1 MSEGTITAAA
11 VAVSHVHKSF
21 GHGDDTVNVLGG
33 ISLQVHRSESVAL
46 LGPSGCGKST
56 LLSVVGL
63 MMSPDSGTIHLD
75 GIDVATLSRHQIGE
89 FRRERLGFIFQQFNL
104 VNYLSAYDNV
114 ELALHYSGLHP
125 SARVDMVDTVL
136 ARVGIDHRKSHLPL
150 EISVGERQRVAIA
163 RALVKNPAVLLADE
177 PTGSL
182 DRDTG
187 REVLALLDEVRGT
200 TAVVLVTHDQEVAE
214 WADRVVRFG
223 VNGTLET

>member
-1 MSEGTITAAA
+1 
-11 VAVSHVHKSF
+11 
-21 GHGDDTVNVLGG
+21 
-33 ISLQVHRSESVAL
+33 
-46 LGPSGCGKST
+46 
-56 LLSVVGL
+56 
-63 MMSPDSGTIHLD
+63 
-75 GIDVATLSRHQIGE
+75 
-89 FRRERLGFIFQQFNL
+89 
-104 VNYLSAYDNV
+104 
-114 ELALHYSGLHP
+114 
-125 SARVDMVDTVL
+125 MVDTVL

>member
-21 GHGDDTVNVLGG
+21 GHSDDTVNVLGG
-33 ISLQVHRSESVAL
+33 ISLQVHRSESVAI

-104 VNYLSAYDNV
+104 IPYLDVLANVLLPCHFSAQRAGQAAARDGSAKASAMKLLAIMGLEGKLLSRPANQLSA
-114 ELALHYSGLHP
+114 GQQ
-125 SARVDMVDTVL
+125 
-136 ARVGIDHRKSHLPL
+136 
-150 EISVGERQRVAIA
+150 QRVAAA
-163 RALVKNPAVLLADE
+163 RALIGQPALLIADE
-177 PTGSL
+177 PTSAL
-182 DRDTG
+182 DS
-187 REVLALLDEVRGT
+187 ALE
-200 TAVVLVTHDQEVAE
+200 
-214 WADRVVRFG
+214 
-223 VNGTLET
+223 